1 MSAQAPNQAPLL
13 YERVAHLVEKQIAT
27 GALRANDRIPS
38 VRSMSRAAKVSVSTV
53 VQAYVHLENI
63 GLIEARPQSGFYVRP
78 PDPRVVPEPRAKPS
92 RSRRPASIATEMLD
106 MCREA
111 LTRSD
116 IVPLNGAFTSPALYP
131 NQRLNNLA
139 REVLRDRPQHAGE
152 LIMPPGDAELRR
164 QIAKRMG
171 LAGAPTDPE
180 HVVITSGAMDAI
192 TLSLRVICQPGDTVL
207 VESPTY
213 FGLLQAI
220 EYLGLKVVEVPNR
233 PGIGIDADA
242 VRDVARSTRLAA
254 AVLMPNFNNPAG
266 TLTPEDAKRE
276 IVATLTGMEI
286 PIVEDDLYGDL
297 HYGATRPTSLRA
309 CDETGLVISCGSV
322 SKTIALGYRIGWAVA
337 PQFHADIARAK
348 FFSSVACPTLQQLVL
363 SRYYASGG
371 YDRYLRRIRTMLSAN
386 SQSFIDAVARYFP
399 PGTRIARPAGGIV
412 IWIEMPPGVDGAE
425 LFRTALASRIG
436 IAPGIVFS
444 AKADY
449 RNYIRMSCGLP
460 WSPAIDRAV
469 EKLGKLVSAMAGH

>member
-111 LTRSD
+111 LTRND